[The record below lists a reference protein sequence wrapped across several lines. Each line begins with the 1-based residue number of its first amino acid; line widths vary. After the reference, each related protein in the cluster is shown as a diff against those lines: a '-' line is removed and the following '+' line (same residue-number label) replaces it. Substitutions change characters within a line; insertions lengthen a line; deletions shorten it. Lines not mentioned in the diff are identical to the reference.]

1 MTIQKTEITFQI
13 FMLVGL
19 AVLYIWLFTKLKKA
33 QKQKDKLAKE
43 NAKLLA
49 ENTLLEVE
57 QLKFQLQPHTLNNIL
72 AHLKLTANKLN
83 QGLASFSET
92 LEYILYKGKNHLVS
106 VDEEINFIQEY
117 LRLNEIFISELDA
130 IKVDYSQ
137 VNKHSKYFHSP
148 CIPHLI
154 TAYFIENAFKHG
166 NIKEKESLKIILKLS
181 DKEFEMKVV
190 NMMKQKTTTTQGGLG
205 LKNMKR
211 RLDLLNSNKYY
222 IQNSIN
228 ENQFH
233 SQLTIIF

>member
-1 MTIQKTEITFQI
+1 
-13 FMLVGL
+13 MLVGL

>member
-19 AVLYIWLFTKLKKA
+19 AVLYIWLFTKIKKA

>member
-190 NMMKQKTTTTQGGLG
+190 NMMKQKTTTTRGGLG

-211 RLDLLNSNKYY
+211 RLELLNSNKYY

>member
-1 MTIQKTEITFQI
+1 
-13 FMLVGL
+13 
-19 AVLYIWLFTKLKKA
+19 
-33 QKQKDKLAKE
+33 
-43 NAKLLA
+43 
-49 ENTLLEVE
+49 
-57 QLKFQLQPHTLNNIL
+57 
-72 AHLKLTANKLN
+72 
-83 QGLASFSET
+83 
-92 LEYILYKGKNHLVS
+92 LYKGKNHLVS